1 MLDHLKW
8 MTAELRQAK
17 QRLRE
22 VDSGEQEPI
31 AIVGMSCR
39 YPGGVDSPEDL
50 WRLVA
55 SGTDAVAAF
64 PQDRGWDLEALTAPD
79 PDSPGSS
86 ISDEGGFLYG
96 ATEFDAGFFG
106 ISPREALTMDP
117 QQRLILE
124 SSWEL
129 FERAGIDPESL
140 RGSRTGVFVGT
151 NGQDYPTL
159 LPNSAENVEGYLVVG
174 GSASVI
180 SGRISY
186 TLGLE
191 GPAATVD
198 TACSSSLVALH
209 WACQALREQEC
220 SLAAAGGVALMSTPG
235 TFQEFSRQRAMAAD
249 GRCKAFADSADGTGW
264 GEGVGMLLLERL
276 SDARR
281 NGHRILAVV
290 RGSAVNQDGASSG
303 LTVPNGPAQQR
314 VIRQALANAGL
325 GAGDVDVVEAHGTG
339 TTLGDPIEAQ
349 ALLATY
355 GQDRP
360 EGQPLWLG
368 SLKSNIGHTQAA
380 AGVGGIIKMVMA
392 MRHGVLPRTLH
403 VDRPSTHVDWSTGA
417 VELLTEERTW
427 DTPGRPRRAAVSSFG
442 MSGTNAHAI
451 IEAPPAET
459 AEPAAEPSAEPSAR
473 RDGTASGPVPWLVS
487 GRSAQ
492 ALAAQADRLRT
503 HVLDAPTAPAL
514 NDIGLSLTR
523 TRTAFDHRAV
533 VIADST
539 SDMTDRLQALAG
551 EAPDGG
557 TLPAGT
563 ARGTV
568 GGYAKPVFVF
578 PGQGAQW
585 AGMAVGLLDSSP
597 VFAARMAECA
607 AALEPYVEWSLIDV
621 VRGADGAPGLDRVDV
636 VQPVL
641 WAVMVSLAEVW
652 RSYGVEPAAVIGH
665 SQGEIAAAA
674 VAGILPL
681 SDAAKVVALRS
692 RAIIA
697 LAGRGGMVSV
707 AQPATWVREKI
718 KTWDGRISIA
728 AVNGP
733 SSVVVSGDPEALD
746 ELVTDCQANE
756 IRARKVDVDYAS
768 HSAHV
773 EEIEPELAKLL
784 AGIAPS
790 AGDVALYS
798 SLTGGLL
805 DGTEMGA
812 GYWYNNLRETVEF
825 EQATRTALADG
836 HSVFIEVSPH
846 PVLSLGLQGTIDD
859 TATDAAVLGTLRRDE
874 GGLDRMLQSVAELW
888 VLGVDVDWDT
898 FFEGT
903 DARTV
908 DLPTYAFQRE
918 RYWPRAAEFSGDVA
932 SVGLEGAEHPLLGAV
947 LDLPGPGGVVLTGR
961 LAARTHGW
969 LADHVVDGRVLVP
982 GTALVEMA
990 VRAGDQVGHGTVSEL
1005 VLESP
1010 LVLPENG
1017 AAVVRVVVG
1026 TEGEDGVGSGTRP
1039 LTVYGQAEGAE
1050 TWTRHAAG
1058 VLTATTTGGGADQP
1072 SDASWAAVWP
1082 PQDAEAVDVS
1092 DFYAELAAT
1101 GYGYGPAFQGLRAV
1115 WRRAGEVFAE
1125 VALGE
1130 ETAGQA
1136 GRFGLHP
1143 ALLDSALHAVG
1154 AGGLFPGEAGLQ
1166 LPFAWEGVEL
1176 YAAGASSLRVRLA
1189 PAGGQAVSVEATD
1202 GAGAP
1207 VASVRSLAFRPVS
1220 ADQLREAENRAAAES
1235 LFRLEWVPATGAP
1248 ETGAATGTGAAADL
1262 VADAGFQVLTVPGA
1276 RTGTDVLP
1284 GVRERVVN
1292 VLTRLQ
1298 EWLAAE
1304 SETDAR
1310 LVVVTRGAVAV
1321 AGGEIQDMGAGSV
1334 WGLVRSAQTEN
1345 PGRIVLVDVDVDVDG
1360 DGVDVGGVAGL
1371 GEPQVVVREGRL
1383 FVPRLVR
1390 AAAGGG
1396 GLVVPSGV
1404 AEWSLQSTGKGTL
1417 ENLALLPVERPGLG
1431 EGQVRVDVRAAGV
1444 NFRDVL
1450 NALGMYPGPEV
1461 PMGAEGAGVVAE
1473 VGPGVRDLR
1482 PGDRVMG
1489 LFSGSFGPSAVTERR
1504 MLAPIPDDWSYV
1516 QASTVPS
1523 VYLTAYY
1530 GLVDLAQVRP
1540 GDSVLV
1546 HAASGGVGTA
1556 AVQLARHLG
1565 AEVYGTASEAK
1576 WPVLAAMGIPAE
1588 RIASSRTLDFAEAFA
1603 AETGGRGM
1611 DVVLNSLAGEFID
1624 ASLGLLPRGGRFL
1637 EMGKTDIR
1645 DAAAVAQS
1653 QEGVRYQAFELLD
1666 AGPDRLQGMLLEL
1679 LGLFREGVLSL
1690 PPVRAWDIRQAPE
1703 ALRFMSQA
1711 RHVGKVVVTMPRI
1724 PDPAGTYLVTG
1735 ATGTL
1740 GGLVARHLVTARG
1753 VRSLL
1758 LLSRRGAD
1766 APGAAELVAE
1776 LEAAGARVSLVAC
1789 DASDRDALAAALAT
1803 VPAEHPL
1810 TGIVHTAG
1818 VLDDGVIPEL
1828 DADRIDT
1835 VLRPKADAAWNLHE
1849 LTRHHHELAE
1859 FILFSGGAGTFGGPG
1874 QGNYAAA
1881 NVFLDVLAQHR
1892 QAQGLPATAVAWG
1905 MWEERSGMTAH
1916 LGDAEIARMT
1926 RTGMQ
1931 PLPTDHGLALLDAAT
1946 AAGQALLVAARL
1958 DLAAMRRHGETTGT
1972 GVPPLFQALVRAPAR
1987 RSLGAA
1993 KAVEASS
2000 FAQQLAAL
2008 PAEQAERTLLD
2019 LVRTHVAAVLGHA
2032 SADTIET
2039 GKAFREL
2046 GFDSLTAVEIRN
2058 RLNTAT
2064 GLRLPTTLV
2073 FDYPTPEVLVDHL
2086 RSELIGSRPG
2096 AVAAGAAAVPG
2107 TGPADADDPIAIIGM
2122 GCRFPG
2128 GVRSPQDLWQL
2139 LAEGRDAIGGVPL
2152 DREWNLDVFRHTEG
2166 DSQGTSYVGEGGFL
2180 RDAGQFDP
2188 AFFGISPREA
2198 LAMDPQQ
2205 RLLLET
2211 SWETFE
2217 NAGIDPV
2224 DVRRTRTGVYAGA
2237 AASGYGGTT
2246 RSRPNGFEGHL
2257 LTGTAGSVVS
2267 GRISYAL
2274 GLEGPAL
2281 TVDTACSSSLV
2292 ALHMAVQGL
2301 RNGECTMALAA
2312 GVMVMGTPTSFVEFS
2327 RQQALA
2333 TDGRCKAFAEAAD
2346 GFGLAEGV
2354 GVLLLERLSEAR
2366 RLGHEV
2372 LAVVRGSAVNQDG
2385 ASNGL
2390 TAPNGPSQQRVIRQA
2405 LANAGLTTADVDV
2418 VEAHGTGTKLGDP
2431 IEAQALL
2438 ATYGRER
2445 PQDQPLLLGSIKSN
2459 IGHTQAAAGVA
2470 GVMKMV
2476 LAMRNGILPQTLHI
2490 DTPSTHVDWT
2500 DGDIELLTEN
2510 RAWPRTDAPRRAGV
2524 SSFGMSGTN
2533 AHLILEEAPHT
2544 EPATPSAPSRVA
2556 VPWVLS
2562 GKSET
2567 ALRAQ
2572 AGKLLDRIR
2581 QDTDTSLTDI
2591 AYSLALTRTHFDH
2604 RAAITAT
2611 HRDDY
2616 LTTLEALTHN
2626 HPTTNTTTAETQTS
2640 PRPVF
2645 VFPGQGAQWTGM
2657 AVELLDTSPAFAARM
2672 AECAAALDPYTDWS
2686 LLDVVRGAEDAPGF
2700 DRVDVVQPVLWAV
2713 MVSLAEL
2720 WRSYGVEPAAVI
2732 GHSQGEIAAAAV
2744 AGILPLGDAAKVV
2757 ALRSRAIIALAGR
2770 GGMVSVAQPATWV
2783 REKIAAWDGRIS
2795 IAAVNGPSSVVVSG
2809 DPEALD
2815 ELVTDCQA
2823 NEIRARKVD
2832 VDYASH
2838 SAHVEEIEPELA
2850 KLLAG
2855 IAPSAGDVALYSSL
2869 TGGLLDGKEMGAG
2882 YWYNNL
2888 RETVEFEQAT
2898 RTALGDGHTV
2908 FIEVSPHPVL
2918 SLGLQG
2924 TTENTG
2930 TDAAVLGTLRRDE
2943 GGLDRFLTSL
2953 AEAHVHGTTIN
2964 WTTVFAD
2971 TDATRTTLPTYAFQ
2985 RTRYWLK
2992 DEPETPATAS
3002 ATSVTAEQSTAE
3014 AEFWKAVQDGDA
3026 EALARQL
3033 GGVDAGPLSAVLPAL
3048 AGWRRTATALT
3059 TLDSWRYRITWKPL
3073 VSSGAPSALSGAWLL
3088 VLPEALA
3095 DGALVAECSR
3105 QLATRGAGVVP
3116 LVVTE
3121 HQSDRAGIAKALT
3134 ALGDGDAPTYSGA
3147 LSLLALDESADPALG
3162 SELPAPTART
3172 LALVQAL
3179 DDTAVR
3185 APLWCLTSGG
3195 VQIGQTGYSD
3205 PASSPVQAQLWG
3217 MGQAI
3222 ALEAPGSWGGLIDLP
3237 DAAAEGGDASVAER
3251 VCAVLS
3257 GAYGAEDQVAVRG
3270 EGVFARRIGR
3280 ASLGEAVR
3288 RFEPRGSVLVTGG
3301 TGSVGGH
3308 VARWLAAEGAEHI
3321 VLTSRRGPDSPGAA
3335 ELVEELALAGASASV
3350 VACDVADRDQVDV
3363 LVERLRAEGRPVGSV
3378 FHTAGVDDT
3387 AAVQDTDAAAY
3398 ATVLSGKVNG
3408 ALHLDEA
3415 LGDSVDAFVLF
3426 SSISGVWGN
3435 ARHSAYAAANASLDA
3450 LAHRR
3455 RSLGRSATSVSWGW
3469 WEGDGL
3475 AGGAGVGGALSG
3487 LGLSAMAPDL
3497 AVSAMRQAVE
3507 HGETAVVVADIDWRD
3522 FAPAFTGLR
3531 PSALIGDLPE
3541 VRGAVR
3547 ADDAAQAAD
3556 GQDAGQDA
3564 AAVLRAELA
3573 ELPGPEQEYTLLE
3586 LVRDHAAAVLGLAGP
3601 SDVRPDKPFR
3611 TLGFDSLTA
3620 VDLRN
3625 RITRATGLRLP
3636 AALVFDHP
3644 TPVVLAAFL
3653 RTKFDLPV
3661 ATGAAE
3667 PVPVPA
3673 PDAATA
3679 PAPAVAADDSI
3690 DDDSIDDM
3698 DAESLIQLALG
3709 DNGS

>member
-1 MLDHLKW
+1 MTSEEKLLDHLKW

-39 YPGGVDSPEDL
+39 YPGGVDSPEAL
-50 WRLVA
+50 WQLVA
-55 SGTDAVAAF
+55 SGTDAVAEL
-64 PQDRGWDLEALTAPD
+64 PRDRGWDLETLTAAD
-79 PDSPGSS
+79 PDGPGAS
-86 ISDEGGFLYG
+86 ISSEGGFLYG

-106 ISPREALTMDP
+106 ISPREALAMDP
-117 QQRLILE
+117 QQRLVLE

-276 SDARR
+276 SDAQR
-281 NGHRILAVV
+281 NGHQILAVV

-325 GAGDVDVVEAHGTG
+325 GPGDVDVVEAHGTG
-339 TTLGDPIEAQ
+339 TKLGDPIEAQ

-360 EGQPLWLG
+360 EDHPLWLG

-392 MRHGVLPRTLH
+392 MRHGELPRTLH
-403 VDRPSTHVDWSTGA
+403 VDRPSTHVDWSAGA
-417 VELLTEERTW
+417 VELLTEERAW
-427 DTPGRPRRAAVSSFG
+427 DDPGRPRRAGVSSFG

-451 IEAPPAET
+451 IEAPPAEPSE
-459 AEPAAEPSAEPSAR
+459 ASAGPSAAGPSSERAV
-473 RDGTASGPVPWLVS
+473 TAAGPVPWLIS

-492 ALAAQADRLRT
+492 ALLDQADRLRA

-514 NDIGLSLTR
+514 TDIGLSLAR

-539 SDMTDRLQALAG
+539 SDMTDRLRALTEG
-551 EAPDGG
+551 S
-557 TLPAGT
+557 LPAGT
-563 ARGTV
+563 ASGTV
-568 GGYAKPVFVF
+568 GTYAKPVFVF

-585 AGMAVGLLDSSP
+585 AGMAVGLLESSP

-607 AALEPYVEWSLIDV
+607 AALEPYVDWSLLDV
-621 VRGADGAPGLDRVDV
+621 VRGVDGAPGLDRVDV

-674 VAGILPL
+674 VAGILSL
-681 SDAAKVVALRS
+681 GDAAKVVALRS

-707 AQPATWVREKI
+707 AQPAARTREKI
-718 KTWDGRISIA
+718 AAWDGRISIA

-746 ELVTDCQANE
+746 ELVTDCRAND
-756 IRARKVDVDYAS
+756 IRARKIDVDYAS

-773 EEIEPELAKLL
+773 EEIESELARLL
-784 AGIAPS
+784 AGIAPQT
-790 AGDVALYS
+790 GDTALYS
-798 SLTGGLL
+798 SLTGALL

-812 GYWYNNLRETVEF
+812 GYWYDNLRETVEF

-836 HSVFIEVSPH
+836 HTVFIEVSPH

-859 TATDAAVLGTLRRDE
+859 AEAEAATLGTLRRDE
-874 GGLDRMLQSVAELW
+874 GGLDRMLQSAAELW
-888 VLGVDVDWDT
+888 VLGVDVDWGT
-898 FFEGT
+898 LFEGT
-903 DARTV
+903 GARAV

-918 RYWPRAAEFSGDVA
+918 RYWPRAAEFTGDVA

-961 LAARTHGW
+961 LAVRTHGW
-969 LADHVVDGRVLVP
+969 LGDHVVDGRVLVP

-1010 LVLPENG
+1010 LVLPESG
-1017 AAVVRVVVG
+1017 AVVVRVVVG
-1026 TEGEDGVGSGTRP
+1026 AEGEDGVGSGARP
-1039 LTVYGQAEGAE
+1039 LTVYGQAEGTEA
-1050 TWTRHAAG
+1050 WNRHAAG
-1058 VLTATTTGGGADQP
+1058 VLTAAVGGGGTEQP
-1072 SDASWAAVWP
+1072 ADASWAAVWP

-1176 YAAGASSLRVRLA
+1176 YAAGASALRVRLA
-1189 PAGGQAVSVEATD
+1189 SAGGQAVSVEAAD
-1202 GAGAP
+1202 GAGAL
-1207 VASVRSLAFRPVS
+1207 VAAVRSLAFRPVS
-1220 ADQLREAENRAAAES
+1220 ADQLRAAENQAAAES
-1235 LFRLEWVPATGAP
+1235 LFRLEWVPAAGAP
-1248 ETGAATGTGAAADL
+1248 AIDPSTDSGL
-1262 VADAGFQVLTVPGA
+1262 QILTVPGA
-1276 RTGTDVLP
+1276 RTGASALP
-1284 GVRERVVN
+1284 GVRERIVH
-1292 VLTRLQ
+1292 VLVRLQ

-1345 PGRIVLVDVDVDVDG
+1345 PGRIVLVDVDVDVDTVE
-1360 DGVDVGGVAGL
+1360 DLVGVAGL

-1390 AAAGGG
+1390 AAVGG

-1417 ENLALLPVERPGLG
+1417 ENLALLPVERPGPVLA

-1473 VGPGVRDLR
+1473 VGPGVTGLR

-1489 LFSGSFGPSAVTERR
+1489 LFSGSFGPSAVTEHR

-1540 GDSVLV
+1540 GESVLV

-1556 AVQLARHLG
+1556 AVQLARYLG

-1603 AETGGRGM
+1603 AKTGGRGV
-1611 DVVLNSLAGEFID
+1611 DVVLNSLAGEFVD

-1645 DAAAVAQS
+1645 DATEVARNH
-1653 QEGVRYQAFELLD
+1653 EGVRYRSFELLD
-1666 AGPDRLQGMLLEL
+1666 AGLDRLQGMLLEL
-1679 LGLFREGVLSL
+1679 LGLFREGVLTL

-1703 ALRFMSQA
+1703 ALRYMSQA
-1711 RHVGKVVVTMPRI
+1711 RHVGKVVVTMPRT

-1740 GGLVARHLVTARG
+1740 GGLVARHLVTVRG

-1776 LEAAGARVSLVAC
+1776 LETAGARVSLVAC
-1789 DASDRDALAAALAT
+1789 DASDRDALAAALTT
-1803 VPAEHPL
+1803 VPAAHPL

-1818 VLDDGVIPEL
+1818 VLDDGVISEL

-1849 LTRHHHELAE
+1849 LTLHHHELAE

-1881 NVFLDVLAQHR
+1881 NVFLDVLAQYR
-1892 QAQGLPATAVAWG
+1892 QARGLPATAVAWG

-1931 PLPTDHGLALLDAAT
+1931 PLPTDHGLALLDAAGAT
-1946 AAGQALLVAARL
+1946 GQALLVAARL
-1958 DLAAMRRHGETTGT
+1958 DLAAMRRHGETSGT
-1972 GVPPLFQALVRAPAR
+1972 GVPPLFQSLVRAPAR

-2008 PAEQAERTLLD
+2008 PAEQAQRTLLD

-2032 SADTIET
+2032 SADTVQT

-2073 FDYPTPEVLVDHL
+2073 FDYPTPDDLVDHL
-2086 RSELIGSRPG
+2086 YSELVGSEPG
-2096 AVAAGAAAVPG
+2096 TAAVGAATAPG
-2107 TGPADADDPIAIIGM
+2107 TGTADDPIAIIGM

-2139 LAEGRDAIGGVPL
+2139 LTEGRDAIGGVPL
-2152 DREWNLDVFRHTEG
+2152 DRQWDLDVFRHTEG

-2188 AFFGISPREA
+2188 GFFGISPREA

-2211 SWETFE
+2211 SWEAFE

-2274 GLEGPAL
+2274 GLEGPAM

-2333 TDGRCKAFAEAAD
+2333 SDGRCKAFAEAAD
-2346 GFGLAEGV
+2346 GFGLAEGA
-2354 GVLLLERLSEAR
+2354 GVLLLERLSQAR

-2405 LANAGLTTADVDV
+2405 LANAGLATADVDV
-2418 VEAHGTGTKLGDP
+2418 VEAHGTGTRLGDP

-2445 PQDQPLLLGSIKSN
+2445 PQDKPLLLGSIKSN

-2476 LAMRNGILPQTLHI
+2476 LAMRNGVLPQTLHI
-2490 DTPSTHVDWT
+2490 DTPSTHVDWPQ
-2500 DGDIELLTEN
+2500 GEIELLTES
-2510 RAWPRTDAPRRAGV
+2510 RTWSRTDAPRRAGV

-2533 AHLILEEAPHT
+2533 AHLILEEAPLT
-2544 EPATPSAPSRVA
+2544 EAATPSVTSPVA

-2562 GKSET
+2562 GKSEA

-2581 QDTDTSLTDI
+2581 EDTDTSLTDI
-2591 AYSLALTRTHFDH
+2591 GYSLALTRSHFDH
-2604 RAAITAT
+2604 RAAVVAT
-2611 HRDDY
+2611 HHNDF
-2616 LTTLEALTHN
+2616 LTALEALTHGRAA
-2626 HPTTNTTTAETQTS
+2626 TNTTTAETQPS

-2645 VFPGQGAQWTGM
+2645 VFPGQGAQWAGM
-2657 AVELLDTSPAFAARM
+2657 AIGLLDASPVFAARM
-2672 AECAAALDPYTDWS
+2672 AECAAALEPYADWT
-2686 LLDVVRGAEDAPGF
+2686 LIDVVRGVDGAPGL

-2713 MVSLAEL
+2713 MVSLAEV

-2744 AGILPLGDAAKVV
+2744 AGILSLGDAAKVV

-2770 GGMVSVAQPATWV
+2770 GGMVSVAQPAAWT

-2815 ELVTDCQA
+2815 ELVTDCHT
-2823 NEIRARKVD
+2823 NDIRARKID

-2838 SAHVEEIEPELA
+2838 SAHVEEIEAELA
-2850 KLLAG
+2850 KLLVG
-2855 IAPSAGDVALYSSL
+2855 IAPQTGGTALYSSL
-2869 TGGLLDGKEMGAG
+2869 TGELLDGTEMGAG

-2898 RTALGDGHTV
+2898 RTALADGHTV

-2924 TTENTG
+2924 TIENTG
-2930 TDAAVLGTLRRDE
+2930 TDAATLGTLRRDE
-2943 GGLDRFLTSL
+2943 GGPDRFLTSL
-2953 AEAHVHGTTIN
+2953 TEAHVHGTTVD
-2964 WTTVFAD
+2964 WQTVFAD
-2971 TDATRTTLPTYAFQ
+2971 TGATRTPLPTYAFQ

-2992 DEPETPATAS
+2992 DEPEAPA
-3002 ATSVTAEQSTAE
+3002 ATSVPAEQSTAE
-3014 AEFWKAVQDGDA
+3014 AEFWKAVESGDA

-3033 GGVDAGPLSAVLPAL
+3033 NGVDAGPLSAVLPAL
-3048 AGWRRTATALT
+3048 ATWRRTATAHA
-3059 TLDSWRYRITWKPL
+3059 TLDSWRYRVTWKPS
-3073 VSSGAPSALSGAWLL
+3073 VSSGAPGALSGAWLL
-3088 VLPEALA
+3088 VVPEALA
-3095 DGALVAECSR
+3095 DSALVADCTR
-3105 QLATRGAGVVP
+3105 QLAGRGARVVA
-3116 LVVTE
+3116 LVLTE
-3121 HQSDRAGIAKALT
+3121 GQSDRAGIAKALT
-3134 ALGDGDAPTYSGA
+3134 ALGDADPGSEASTYAGA
-3147 LSLLALDESADPALG
+3147 LSLLALDERAGTAPG
-3162 SELPAPTART
+3162 TELPAETTHT

-3237 DAAAEGGDASVAER
+3237 DVAAEGGDASVAER
-3251 VCAVLS
+3251 ICAVLS
-3257 GAYGAEDQVAVRG
+3257 GDYGAEDQVAVRG

-3288 RFEPRGSVLVTGG
+3288 RFEPRGSALVTGG
-3301 TGSVGGH
+3301 TGAVGGH

-3335 ELVEELALAGASASV
+3335 ELVEELAVAGASATV
-3350 VACDVADRDQVDV
+3350 VACDVADRDQVDA

-3415 LGDSVDAFVLF
+3415 LGDSVDTFVLF

-3455 RSLGRSATSVSWGW
+3455 RSQGRSATSVSWGW
-3469 WEGDGL
+3469 WQGDGL

-3487 LGLSAMAPDL
+3487 LGLAAMAPEL

-3547 ADDAAQAAD
+3547 PGDDAETD
-3556 GQDAGQDA
+3556 GGQDTARDA
-3564 AAVLRAELA
+3564 AAALRAELA

-3661 ATGAAE
+3661 ATGAAD

-3673 PDAATA
+3673 PVPATA
-3679 PAPAVAADDSI
+3679 PAPAVAA
-3690 DDDSIDDM
+3690 DDSIDDM